1 MVEILQAIIDGAA
14 VGGVLSLASIGL
26 TLIYSILRLCSFA
39 HGDMV
44 TLGAYITLSANVGL
58 GLDMV
63 SASALGTVGA
73 VIFALVCDR
82 LLWLPLRRQRANDTT
97 LMITSIGLAYVIRNG
112 IILIWGASP
121 QRYNLPTFPPIPLG
135 ELLITRNKLLVIGAS
150 IGAIIVVGLIL
161 QKTKIGKAM
170 RAVADSP
177 ELAKIAGINVKATII
192 GTWILSTVLTAL
204 GGTMYGLIANL
215 RPNMGWLLLLPM
227 FTAVIMGGIG
237 NVYGAVLGA
246 LIVGLAQ
253 EVGTVCPQ
261 FLGANAQYCIPTDYK
276 LGIGLLI
283 MILVLLLRPQG
294 LLNPR
299 PRS

>member
-1 MVEILQAIIDGAA
+1 MLDILQAVIDGVA
-14 VGGVLSLASIGL
+14 VGSVLSLSAIGL
-26 TLIYSILRLCSFA
+26 TLIYSILRLCNFA

-44 TLGAYITLSANVGL
+44 TLGAYITLSANTGL

-63 SASALGTVGA
+63 TSAGLGALGA
-73 VIFALVCDR
+73 VMFALVSDR
-82 LLWLPLRRQRANDTT
+82 LLWLPLRLQKANDTT
-97 LMITSIGLAYVIRNG
+97 LMIASIGLAYVIRNA

-121 QRYNLPTFPPIPLG
+121 QRYNLPTFPPFTLG
-135 ELLITRNKLLVIGAS
+135 ELLITRNKLLVIGTS
-150 IGAIIVVGLIL
+150 IGAIILVELLL

-177 ELAKIAGINVKATII
+177 ELAKIAGINVKATILW
-192 GTWILSTVLTAL
+192 TWIISTALTAL

-276 LGIGLLI
+276 LGIGLLM
-283 MILVLLLRPQG
+283 MILVLLFRPQG